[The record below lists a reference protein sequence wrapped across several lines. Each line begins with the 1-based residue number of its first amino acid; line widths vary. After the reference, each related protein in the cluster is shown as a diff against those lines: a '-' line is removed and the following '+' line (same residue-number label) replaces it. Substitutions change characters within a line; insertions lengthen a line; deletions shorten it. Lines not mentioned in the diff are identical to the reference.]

1 MCWDKGLSL
10 QYKDIWRQKFIEQEK
25 TAKEWANLNSDTKCK
40 EEEQKSEPKNWTQ
53 ASLQTVCQSEFMLP
67 VIFKDFK

>member
-10 QYKDIWRQKFIEQEK
+10 QYKDMWRQKFIEQK
-25 TAKEWANLNSDTKCK
+25 KKAIEWANLNSDTKCK
-40 EEEQKSEPKNWTQ
+40 EEEQKSEPKNWTP
-53 ASLQTVCQSEFMLP
+53 ASLQTVCQSEFTLP